1 MFFCCKLWA
10 FVMPLETV
18 VAVICL
24 GAATLA
30 RCKSLSVSSFV
41 VAKLYTAVHGFRVF
55 AILETRVDQ
64 ELAKQ
69 LPFRFT
75 VARQQDR
82 MLTRTPN
89 RSRCRFCIRASL
101 AARVHPWY

>member
-55 AILETRVDQ
+55 AILEP
-64 ELAKQ
+64 ELIKN
-69 LPFRFT
+69 LR
-75 VARQQDR
+75 
-82 MLTRTPN
+82 N
-89 RSRCRFCIRASL
+89 NCRFISRLHGSRTVC
-101 AARVHPWY
+101 